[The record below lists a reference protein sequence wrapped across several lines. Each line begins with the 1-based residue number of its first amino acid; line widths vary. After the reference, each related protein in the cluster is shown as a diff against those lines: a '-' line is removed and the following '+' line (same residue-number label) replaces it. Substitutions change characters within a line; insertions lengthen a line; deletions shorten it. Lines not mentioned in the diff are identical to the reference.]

1 MDLNE
6 EIAKV
11 AYELYERDGKQDG
24 KDREHWLEAE
34 RIVKAARTR
43 QGNAESGRKAA
54 AVAKKVTPKKASAT
68 PKKKQEA
75 PKPAAAAAAAKGKK
89 TIPTP
94 RSK

>member
-24 KDREHWLEAE
+24 RDREHWLEAE
-34 RIVKAARTR
+34 RIVEARR
-43 QGNAESGRKAA
+43 MKPSKAESGRERASQVKKTAPKETPLS
-54 AVAKKVTPKKASAT
+54 AKKG
-68 PKKKQEA
+68 QEA
-75 PKPAAAAAAAKGKK
+75 PKPKPAAAADKSKK
-89 TIPTP
+89 TTGTP